1 MLARGDG
8 AARAAAEG
16 GAVRQVVHLVDLVDV
31 VRHLPRRD
39 VAVRVG
45 GWIKVTLESLNPTSP
60 KAA

>member
-1 MLARGDG
+1 MGRDVLARGDG

-31 VRHLPRRD
+31 VRHLPRRE

-45 GWIKVTLESLNPTSP
+45 GGRGSGGGGERPW
-60 KAA
+60 